1 MRLRLIKLLLALSHL
16 PLIGGACLRGAM
28 KLVGPYKARRQL
40 ISLGGRSF
48 ISPSADIH
56 CPNLHLGQMVF
67 IDDHVTLYAHRDGGG
82 IRIGDYSS
90 VQRYTIFETIRG
102 GEIVIGRHTHIQSG
116 CNLTAALGSIRIGDH
131 VQLAPRCALY
141 PYQHG
146 MADLDAP
153 IAKQPLTSKGD
164 IIIEDD
170 AWLGVGVIVM
180 DGVTIGRGAVIGAGA
195 VVTKDIPPLAI
206 AVGSPARVIG
216 YRDGRQPSNP
226 KSQPHS

>member
-1 MRLRLIKLLLALSHL
+1 
-16 PLIGGACLRGAM
+16 M
-28 KLVGPYKARRQL
+28 KLVGPYKARRTL
-40 ISLGGRSF
+40 INLSKRSF
-48 ISPSADIH
+48 ISPHADIH
-56 CPNLHLGQMVF
+56 CPSLHLGQMVF

-102 GEIVIGRHTHIQSG
+102 GEIVIGQHTHIQSG
-116 CNLTAALGSIRIGDH
+116 CNLTAALGNIRIGDH

-146 MADLDAP
+146 ITDLDRP
-153 IAKQPLTSKGD
+153 IAKQPLTTRGD
-164 IIIEDD
+164 IVIEDD
-170 AWLGVGVIVM
+170 AWLGVGVMVM

-216 YRDGRQPSNP
+216 YRDGGSPD
-226 KSQPHS
+226 